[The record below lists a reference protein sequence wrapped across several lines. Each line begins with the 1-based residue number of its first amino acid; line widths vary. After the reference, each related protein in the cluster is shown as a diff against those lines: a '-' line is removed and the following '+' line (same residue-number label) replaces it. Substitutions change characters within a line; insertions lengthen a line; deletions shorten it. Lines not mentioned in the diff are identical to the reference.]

1 MRILVCGWLGSTNL
15 GDELVFAGVRSLIA
29 QTFGSPTICAVSIDP
44 QATVRDHGVTA
55 IDHRRVDRIERA
67 ARTADLVVL
76 GGGGLIQDRTS
87 ALNLPYHLSRLGL
100 AALGSTP
107 LVALALGVGP
117 LTTRLG
123 RRLASSLRWASAVTV
138 RDEPSRELLAGLG
151 VPAEL
156 AADAAFHLD
165 WPTEADI
172 DIEAAGGADAAET
185 AGGGS
190 EDVIAV
196 SLRPWSTRRHRLP
209 VGWRRGG
216 TREPAWFVPTLAKGL
231 EAASR
236 STGLPIRFLALQS
249 DRDHLIHRAVA
260 EAMDTPTELAV
271 PSSHSLS
278 QEIGRAR
285 VVVGMRYHAGIAATL
300 SGKPSVLIGY
310 DPKVDALAE
319 TLGEG
324 ARHLPFDPAA
334 LASIGDAIEAQLRS
348 AAAPSAVLAAASSL
362 RSRART
368 NADAL
373 RRAAATS

>member
-15 GDELVFAGVRSLIA
+15 GDELVFAGMRSLIA
-29 QTFGSPTICAVSIDP
+29 QTFASPTICAVSVDP

-123 RRLASSLRWASAVTV
+123 RRLASTLRWAQAVTV
-138 RDEPSRELLAGLG
+138 RDEPSRELLEGLG

-165 WPTEADI
+165 RPLEGGSA
-172 DIEAAGGADAAET
+172 IEAAGGAAAAAAT
-185 AGGGS
+185 GGGG

-196 SLRPWSTRRHRLP
+196 CLRSWSTRRHRLP
-209 VGWRRGG
+209 AGWRRGG
-216 TREPAWFVPTLAKGL
+216 TQEPAWFVPTMARGL
-231 EAASR
+231 EAAAR
-236 STGLPIRFLALQS
+236 STGLPIRFIALQT
-249 DRDHLIHRAVA
+249 DRDQAIHRAVA
-260 EAMDTPTELAV
+260 EAMDIPAELVVPTRR
-271 PSSHSLS
+271 SLV

-285 VVVGMRYHAGIAATL
+285 LVVGMRYHAGIAATL
-300 SGKPSVLIGY
+300 SGRPSVLIGY
-310 DPKVDALAE
+310 DPKVDALAA

-324 ARHLPFDPAA
+324 ARHLPFDPTA
-334 LASIGDAIEAQLRS
+334 LAGIADAIATQVGS
-348 AAAPSAVLAAASSL
+348 ADAAPAVQAAASSL
-362 RSRART
+362 RRRAT
-368 NADAL
+368 ANADAL
-373 RRAAATS
+373 RRAVATS